1 MDATISVVCYKS
13 KTLSNGE
20 HPLMLRISKDGKKK
34 YQSLGISVNPKFWDF
49 QKNKPKPKCPN
60 LEYLQKIILD
70 KKLELQKKKLE
81 IKSDQKEYSAAT
93 LLEANANLL
102 VAKTVD
108 CFYKEII
115 AQCEINNKCG
125 NRLVYLNSYNSL
137 KRFTNGKLEIPFNSI
152 NVAWLEKYEKWLRSN
167 GNKETTISLMFRTLT
182 LKEIKN
188 DYRAYITD
196 WYKESVFVGN
206 CCYND
211 MGDTLYVSQINNGAV
226 GGTPISYEESVS
238 VNVDVNFDDFL
249 TQISALRINYKTYK
263 NVWYTKHK
271 LPFEIFS
278 DTKRECTLL
287 DNSTNIWK
295 YKLDL
300 LYYDGTKKDYTFYL
314 NIENGTISETQD
326 VSPIVGSWVYI
337 TDEGYK
343 EIITFYSDNTGRWES
358 VNIHD
363 NTSNSDPFTYTM
375 DDKEDKFIIDF
386 GDNSPE
392 TYYYNISDN
401 KMKLM
406 YEDGHVELYT
416 KQ

>member
-1 MDATISVVCYKS
+1 M
-13 KTLSNGE
+13 KTLRLLTTSLLIAVCAGFSSCGDEELEEFQLDEMYSTGDSFSTYGLNIKDYECRGSFYFGNINHFSGLKNNHLWISSYDRTTKEKLWEWTDSRTFDKKRTVHVGYGEYKDIEISSITTYGACAKNNIFVASVSYNGE
-20 HPLMLRISKDGKKK
+20 
-34 YQSLGISVNPKFWDF
+34 
-49 QKNKPKPKCPN
+49 
-60 LEYLQKIILD
+60 
-70 KKLELQKKKLE
+70 
-81 IKSDQKEYSAAT
+81 
-93 LLEANANLL
+93 
-102 VAKTVD
+102 
-108 CFYKEII
+108 
-115 AQCEINNKCG
+115 
-125 NRLVYLNSYNSL
+125 SYNEDNIL
-137 KRFTNGKLEIPFNSI
+137 FKTAAG
-152 NVAWLEKYEKWLRSN
+152 
-167 GNKETTISLMFRTLT
+167 T

-211 MGDTLYVSQINNGAV
+211 LGDTIYVSQVNNGAV
-226 GGTPISYEESVS
+226 SGTPISYEETIIVS
-238 VNVDVNFDDFL
+238 DYQQQL
-249 TQISALRINYKTYK
+249 TASRINYKTYK
-263 NVWYTKHK
+263 SVWNTEYR
-271 LPFEIFS
+271 LPFEIFP
-278 DTKRECTLL
+278 DTKKEYVLL

-314 NIENGTISETQD
+314 NIENGTISETQN

-363 NTSNSDPFTYTM
+363 NTFNLDPFTYTM

>member
-1 MDATISVVCYKS
+1 MKTFRLLTASLLIAVCAGFS
-13 KTLSNGE
+13 SCGDDE
-20 HPLMLRISKDGKKK
+20 
-34 YQSLGISVNPKFWDF
+34 
-49 QKNKPKPKCPN
+49 
-60 LEYLQKIILD
+60 LE
-70 KKLELQKKKLE
+70 ELQMEEMYTDGDSFSTYGLNIKDYECRGSYHWGNINHFSGLKNNHLWISSYDRTTKEKLWEWTDSRTFDRKRTVHVGYGEYKDIE
-81 IKSDQKEYSAAT
+81 ISSITTYGACAKNNIFVASVGYSGESYGEYNI
-93 LLEANANLL
+93 LF
-102 VAKTVD
+102 KTVT
-108 CFYKEII
+108 
-115 AQCEINNKCG
+115 G
-125 NRLVYLNSYNSL
+125 N
-137 KRFTNGKLEIPFNSI
+137 
-152 NVAWLEKYEKWLRSN
+152 
-167 GNKETTISLMFRTLT
+167 
-182 LKEIKN
+182 LKEIRNK
-188 DYRAYITD
+188 YPAYITD

-358 VNIHD
+358 VDIHD
-363 NTSNSDPFTYTM
+363 NTSNTDPFIYTM
-375 DDKEDKFIIDF
+375 DDKEDKFVIDF